1 MIKIGL
7 RRVKVRRRSKH
18 IIAIL
23 SITLAFTYLLL
34 MMIIAGVYDPNKTI
48 LVAGGAL
55 KIPYNIEFINTL
67 NTTLIIAL
75 LPSGIAYYINLR
87 RKMNTEQNLPIFL
100 RDLAELVRTGIPLTK
115 AIEELSFKDYG
126 ALTPLLK
133 RLALRMMFGEDLGR
147 AVEEVFKGESPITRK
162 LSLMV
167 AEAYYSGGRAAEVLR
182 TASNFAL
189 ILQRFNDERRREL
202 KVYGVIVYMAII
214 VYLIVSA
221 ILLYMNM
228 SMYTSPGVVIG
239 GGRFAIAFIPPWHI
253 KAVLYY
259 ASIILMITC
268 AIVLS
273 KVYYGVFGPGL
284 LHASILL
291 LVVMVYFTFIDA
303 VITILTGVQVGI
315 QPKPPITP

>member
-1 MIKIGL
+1 
-7 RRVKVRRRSKH
+7 
-18 IIAIL
+18 
-23 SITLAFTYLLL
+23 
-34 MMIIAGVYDPNKTI
+34 MIIAGVYDPNKTI

>member
-1 MIKIGL
+1 MIKVFL
-7 RRVKVRRRSKH
+7 RRIRGRRSQH
-18 IIAIL
+18 IIATL
-23 SITLAFTYLLL
+23 SIILAFIYLLL
-34 MMIIAGVYDPNKTI
+34 MIAIVKIYDPNKTI

-55 KIPYNIEFINTL
+55 RIPYNIEFINTL

-75 LPSGIAYYINLR
+75 LPSGIAYYIALR
-87 RKMNTEQNLPIFL
+87 RRMSTEQNLPIFL
-100 RDLAELVRTGIPLTK
+100 RDLAELVRTGVPLTK

-133 RLALRMMFGEDLGR
+133 RLTLRMMFGEDLGR

-167 AEAYYSGGRAAEVLR
+167 AEAYYSGGKAAEVLR

-221 ILLYMNM
+221 ILLYMNI
-228 SMYTSPGVVIG
+228 SMYASSGVVTG
-239 GGRFAIAFIPPWHI
+239 GGRFAVTFISPWHI
-253 KAVLYY
+253 RAILYY
-259 ASIILMITC
+259 TSIILMITC
-268 AIVLS
+268 AIILS
-273 KVYYGVFGPGL
+273 KVYYGVSGPGL

-303 VITILTGVQVGI
+303 VISILTGVQIGV
-315 QPKPPITP
+315 QPKPPIIP

>member
-1 MIKIGL
+1 
-7 RRVKVRRRSKH
+7 